1 VHLWEL
7 ARGDYDWM
15 SPDLGAICRDF
26 SLRDVEPLLQNCGV
40 DQVVVVQAAATLAET
55 RYLLALARSSAT
67 IAGVVGWVDFESPQS
82 GEQLR
87 ELCSDPKFKGVRPMI
102 QFQPDLRWLLRP
114 DVAGAWSA
122 VAAANVPVD
131 FLVAPEHLDPLSAL
145 LDQRPE
151 LVGVIDHA
159 AKPQIARSEF
169 QGWAQSM
176 TRLARSTRVVC
187 KLSGLATEAG
197 PQWSVAALQPYV
209 DLLLAEF
216 GPSRLMFGSDWPVLN
231 LAGDYLRWF
240 EAANELLRALSADQR
255 AAIFGTNAV
264 AFYRL

>member
-1 VHLWEL
+1 
-7 ARGDYDWM
+7 
-15 SPDLGAICRDF
+15 
-26 SLRDVEPLLQNCGV
+26 
-40 DQVVVVQAAATLAET
+40 
-55 RYLLALARSSAT
+55 
-67 IAGVVGWVDFESPQS
+67 
-82 GEQLR
+82 
-87 ELCSDPKFKGVRPMI
+87 
-102 QFQPDLRWLLRP
+102 
-114 DVAGAWSA
+114 
-122 VAAANVPVD
+122 
-131 FLVAPEHLDPLSAL
+131 
-145 LDQRPE
+145 
-151 LVGVIDHA
+151 VIDHA

-169 QGWAQSM
+169 QGWAKSM

-231 LAGDYLRWF
+231 LAGDYVRWF
-240 EAANELLRALSADQR
+240 DAANELLRALSADQR